1 MNVTATQGATSL
13 AAQPAASPRGR
24 EAGKALPPAGNRMP
38 AESRTQPPSISVEK
52 ALEQIKSYLQDSQ
65 RQLNFQRDESTGRTV
80 IRVIDPNSGEV
91 IRQMPSEEVLK
102 LAAIIDTQ
110 GFRTL
115 NELA

>member
-1 MNVTATQGATSL
+1 MNVTAITGATSH

-24 EAGKALPPAGNRMP
+24 ETGKALPATGNRVP
-38 AESRTQPPSISVEK
+38 AESRSQPQSISVEK
-52 ALEQIKSYLQDSQ
+52 ALEQIKSFLQDSQ

-80 IRVIDPNSGEV
+80 IRVIDPSSGEV

-102 LAAIIDTQ
+102 LAAIIDAQ